1 MIYLISLSLSYLS
14 LIYLEEESHCVLR
27 LSPLD
32 IHAVHAGVLTLEGLR
47 CGAQA
52 RASRQNRTE
61 LFTKRNRDERAT
73 TNTAT
78 TVRNG
83 ETVKRQASEIARNTP
98 IGLAPSEDRVRP
110 RARRQPVVYTKYACI
125 PDPWDS
131 A

>member
-1 MIYLISLSLSYLS
+1 MLHDSAMLSPSHPDTKARCAVIYLISLSLSYLS

-61 LFTKRNRDERAT
+61 LFTTRNRDERAT

-78 TVRNG
+78 TVSNG
-83 ETVKRQASEIARNTP
+83 ETVKRQGSDIARNTHCT
-98 IGLAPSEDRVRP
+98 RVG
-110 RARRQPVVYTKYACI
+110 AE
-125 PDPWDS
+125 
-131 A
+131 

>member
-1 MIYLISLSLSYLS
+1 M
-14 LIYLEEESHCVLR
+14 

-32 IHAVHAGVLTLEGLR
+32 IHAVHSAGVLTLEGLR

-78 TVRNG
+78 TVSNG
-83 ETVKRQASEIARNTP
+83 ETVKRQGSDIARNTP
-98 IGLAPSEDRVRP
+98 TGLGPSEDRVRP